1 MKRRSEAERLF
12 IEDVRDKKIVSR
24 SYRNKRTHCGRGG
37 AVRLP
42 SDKLTKKELEK
53 MNGQCET
60 YRLNQPMKWPE
71 FLAMPVEHQI
81 SYIKKLRAQFDVP
94 DTRIARMMFVSQATF
109 SQYVR
114 KLGISPGS
122 RPGCTKWDK
131 DRWYLFTQGILPSEE
146 PATSPEEELPTNSFE
161 LKVDSSNAIADC
173 EDVLSDLTIPDDTG
187 FDDTD
192 FICEQTGGYGET
204 QLTNYDERESYLPD
218 TVAYEDLAPTSVQT
232 YSDIPTPAD
241 EFGNT
246 TESRPDDCEKVVW
259 ARECQPADEY
269 VPTAAVPETGT
280 LTFTGDARSIMNTLT
295 ALLGDAKVSL
305 TVKWDV
311 VDN

>member
-60 YRLNQPMKWPE
+60 YRLNQPMKWHE

-131 DRWYLFTQGILPSEE
+131 DRWYLFTQGVVLSDE

-161 LKVDSSNAIADC
+161 LKVDPCNSIDAC
-173 EDVLSDLTIPDDTG
+173 EDAPSENTISDDDA
-187 FDDTD
+187 D
-192 FICEQTGGYGET
+192 FICEQTCGFGET
-204 QLTNYDERESYLPD
+204 ELTNYDERESYLPKI
-218 TVAYEDLAPTSVQT
+218 AAFEDLAPISEQT

-246 TESRPDDCEKVVW
+246 TESQPDHECEKAVW
-259 ARECQPADEY
+259 MRECQPADAY
-269 VPTAAVPETGT
+269 MLAAAVPETGT
-280 LTFTGDARSIMNTLT
+280 LTFTGGARSIVNTLT
-295 ALLGDAKVSL
+295 ALLGDTKL
-305 TVKWDV
+305 LHTVKWDV
-311 VDN
+311 VD